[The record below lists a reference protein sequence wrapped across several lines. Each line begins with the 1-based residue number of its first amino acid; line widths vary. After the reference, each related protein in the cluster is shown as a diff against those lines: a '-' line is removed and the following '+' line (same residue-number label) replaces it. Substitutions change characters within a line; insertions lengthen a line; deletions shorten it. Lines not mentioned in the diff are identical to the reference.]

1 MRGPARIATYLGRVL
16 MVVGF
21 AMILIAWNGA
31 ASLDYIQGQ
40 FPYLLSGA
48 MPGLALIIV
57 GAGLEFIQANR
68 QFTATRAK
76 QMNELNLAVVKLVGH
91 VREQGSIPVK
101 ASETVPAGGGSA
113 PGGPLT
119 AAAAN
124 AAAGASTG
132 AGAVATQ
139 ERPADPGATLVVAG
153 RSSFHDTSCHLVAG
167 RDDMAVVSRLEA
179 EGQGLSPCRVCK
191 P

>member
-1 MRGPARIATYLGRVL
+1 MRGPARIATYLGRIL

-31 ASLDYIQGQ
+31 AGLDYIQGQ

-48 MPGLALIIV
+48 MPGLAFIIV

-68 QFTATRAK
+68 QFTAKRAK

-101 ASETVPAGGGSA
+101 DVGAGGLASPTHGGVPSA
-113 PGGPLT
+113 V
-119 AAAAN
+119 
-124 AAAGASTG
+124 AAAGAAGATST

-139 ERPADPGATLVVAG
+139 QRPTDRSSKLVVAG
-153 RSSFHDTSCHLVAG
+153 RSSFHDTTCHLVAG
-167 RDDMAVVSRLEA
+167 RDDMAVVTRLEA
-179 EGQGLSPCRVCK
+179 EGQGLAPCRVCK

>member
-1 MRGPARIATYLGRVL
+1 MRGPARIATYLGRIL

-21 AMILIAWNGA
+21 AMIMIAWNGA

-40 FPYLLSGA
+40 FPFLLSGA

-68 QFTATRAK
+68 QFTAKRAK

-91 VREQGSIPVK
+91 VRSEGSIPVRTTE
-101 ASETVPAGGGSA
+101 AGAAGGG
-113 PGGPLT
+113 PGAGTLT
-119 AAAAN
+119 AAASGGGAT
-124 AAAGASTG
+124 AATA
-132 AGAVATQ
+132 AVATQ
-139 ERPADPGATLVVAG
+139 ERPTDAGSKIVVAG

-167 RDDMAVVSRLEA
+167 RDDMAVITRLEA
-179 EGQGLSPCRVCK
+179 EGQGLSACKVCK

>member
-1 MRGPARIATYLGRVL
+1 MRGPARIATYLGRIL

-40 FPYLLSGA
+40 FPFLLSGA

-57 GAGLEFIQANR
+57 GAGMEFIQANR
-68 QFTATRAK
+68 QFTAKRAK

-91 VREQGSIPVK
+91 VRDTGSIPVRTT
-101 ASETVPAGGGSA
+101 EVLPAAGAAGA
-113 PGGPLT
+113 TGPQT
-119 AAAAN
+119 
-124 AAAGASTG
+124 AAAGAAG
-132 AGAVATQ
+132 AGTATAAVATAQ
-139 ERPADPGATLVVAG
+139 RPADTSAKIVVAG
-153 RSSFHDTSCHLVAG
+153 RSSFHETTCHLVAG
-167 RDDMAVVSRLEA
+167 RDDMAVITRLEA
-179 EGQGLSPCRVCK
+179 EGQSLSACKVCK